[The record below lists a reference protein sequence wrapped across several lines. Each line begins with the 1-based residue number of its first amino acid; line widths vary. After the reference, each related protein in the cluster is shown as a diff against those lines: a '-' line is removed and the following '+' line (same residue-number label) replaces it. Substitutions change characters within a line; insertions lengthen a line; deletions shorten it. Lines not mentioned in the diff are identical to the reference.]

1 VLSCPLSDLGSVTL
15 PVEQHPQ
22 LIPCADDRAGSFAA
36 RSLTACAARVDPD
49 SDDNNGALSMTR
61 AASAAQIG
69 QLAGMSRS
77 AMVRL
82 ESKTPQS
89 AHWYS

>member
-1 VLSCPLSDLGSVTL
+1 LL
-15 PVEQHPQ
+15 EQHPQ
-22 LIPCADDRAGSFAA
+22 PVLCADDRSDSNDA
-36 RSLTACAARVDPD
+36 RSLTASAAGAEPA
-49 SDDNNGALSMTR
+49 SDDNNGALRITR
-61 AASAAQIG
+61 AASAAQTG
-69 QLAGMSRS
+69 QGAGVLRS